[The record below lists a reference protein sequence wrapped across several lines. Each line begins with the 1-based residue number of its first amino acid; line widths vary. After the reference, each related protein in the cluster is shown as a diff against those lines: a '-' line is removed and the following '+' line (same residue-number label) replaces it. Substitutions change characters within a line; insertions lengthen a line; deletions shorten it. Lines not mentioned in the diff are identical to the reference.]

1 MPQTRK
7 VKRVKPVLNNGL
19 PDSPLQFNVVKDNE
33 EDKKVKEKDVFDYS
47 KTNDV
52 KKEKKKKIKKK

>member
-19 PDSPLQFNVVKDNE
+19 ADSPLQFNVVKDNE